1 MFYVTPKSM
10 LSKHHCG
17 RCSSG
22 SPQQELLKKRR
33 QVSMG
38 NLGEENNPLRLQRAW
53 PWTGESRGQPFR
65 GLDMGEKD

>member
-1 MFYVTPKSM
+1 M
-10 LSKHHCG
+10 
-17 RCSSG
+17 
-22 SPQQELLKKRR
+22 KKRR

-65 GLDMGEKD
+65 GLDVGEKD